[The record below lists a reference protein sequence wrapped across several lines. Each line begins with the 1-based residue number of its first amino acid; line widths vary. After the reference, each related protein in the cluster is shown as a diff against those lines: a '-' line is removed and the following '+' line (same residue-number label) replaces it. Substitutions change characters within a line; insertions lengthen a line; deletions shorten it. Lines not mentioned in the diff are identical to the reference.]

1 MSFST
6 KESIRRKKCLFVLC
20 VLCIG
25 ILCTSVHSVFAKAP
39 DTAKIAFVSNRDGN
53 REIYIMNPDGTEKV
67 RLTQNFAADL
77 QPTWSPTG
85 EEILFVS
92 DRDGVWDLY
101 LMDADGS
108 KVQRVFKKFAHREHP
123 TWSPDG
129 KRIAYVRK
137 WFIYI
142 ATLGKQEEE
151 QFVNGIDPAWSPDGK
166 EIVFAR
172 GGFGSHRL
180 TLVNVHTRR
189 QKQVLNQNVRA
200 WQHLPAWSA
209 TGDKIVFSW
218 LNQILPHGKLFD
230 VVDKETIYIVNRDGT
245 GLEQI
250 VPEAGKAAMEPV
262 WDPRGRRL
270 VYQQMINDRIQL
282 FKINLASR
290 IRTQLTHTGNA
301 FQANTLADWFDPVV
315 ALPVSPQPQ
324 LLTTTWGEEKKE
336 N

>member
-1 MSFST
+1 M
-6 KESIRRKKCLFVLC
+6 RLFA
-20 VLCIG
+20 LCI
-25 ILCTSVHSVFAKAP
+25 LSVITFYASVCSIFAAAP
-39 DTAKIAFVSNRDGN
+39 TEPKIAFVSSRDGN
-53 REIYIMNPDGTEKV
+53 REIYIMNPDGTEKT

-77 QPTWSPTG
+77 QSTWSPTG

-92 DRDGVWDLY
+92 DRDGVRDLY
-101 LMDADGS
+101 LIDADGLNPR
-108 KVQRVFKKFAHREHP
+108 RVFKRPAYREHP

-129 KRIAYVRK
+129 KQIAYVRG

-151 QFVNGIDPAWSPDGK
+151 QLVNGFHSAWSPDGA
-166 EIVFAR
+166 EIAFAR
-172 GGFGSHRL
+172 RSFGSHRL

-189 QKQVLNQNVRA
+189 QKQVLAQNVRA

-230 VVDKETIYIVNRDGT
+230 LVDKETIYIVNRDGT

-250 VPEAGKAAMEPV
+250 VPEAGKAARDPV
-262 WDPRGRRL
+262 WDPRGSSL
-270 VYQQMINDRIQL
+270 VYQQTIDNRIQL

-290 IRTQLTHTGNA
+290 IRIQLTHTRNV

-315 ALPVSPQPQ
+315 DLPVSPQPQ
-324 LLTTTWGEEKKE
+324 LLTTTWGEVK
-336 N
+336 NGN

>member
-1 MSFST
+1 MRE
-6 KESIRRKKCLFVLC
+6 KHLFILCALSVVMLC
-20 VLCIG
+20 V
-25 ILCTSVHSVFAKAP
+25 SVCPVLAKAP
-39 DTAKIAFVSNRDGN
+39 DTAKIAFVSSRDGN
-53 REIYIMNPDGTEKV
+53 LEIYIMNPDGTEKA
-67 RLTQNFAADL
+67 RLTQNFAVDL

-108 KVQRVFKKFAHREHP
+108 NVRRVFKKPAHREHP

-129 KRIAYVRK
+129 KRIAYMRVG
-137 WFIYI
+137 FIYM

-151 QFVNGIDPAWSPDGK
+151 QFVNGRDPAWSPDGT
-166 EIVFAR
+166 EIAFAR
-172 GGFGSHRL
+172 GDLGSQRL

-189 QKQVLNQNVRA
+189 QKQVLEQNVRA

-209 TGDKIVFSW
+209 TGDQIVFSW

-230 VVDKETIYIVNRDGT
+230 LVDKETIYIVNRDGT

-250 VPEAGKAAMEPV
+250 VPEVGKAAMNPV
-262 WDPRGRRL
+262 WNPRGDNL
-270 VYQQMINDRIQL
+270 VYEQEIDNRLQL
-282 FKINLASR
+282 FKVDLATR
-290 IRTQLTHTGNA
+290 VRTQLTRIGNL
-301 FQANTLADWFDPVV
+301 FQANTYADWFDPVV

-324 LLTTTWGEEKKE
+324 LLTTTWGKLKK
-336 N
+336 

>member
-1 MSFST
+1 MPE
-6 KESIRRKKCLFVLC
+6 KGLLVLC
-20 VLCIG
+20 MLNVVMLCAG
-25 ILCTSVHSVFAKAP
+25 VCPVFAKAP
-39 DTAKIAFVSNRDGN
+39 DSAKIAFVSNHDGN

-92 DRDGVWDLY
+92 DRDGVPDLY

-108 KVQRVFKKFAHREHP
+108 DPRRVFKKSARREHP

-129 KRIAYVRK
+129 KRIAYMRVE
-137 WFIYI
+137 FIYI
-142 ATLGKQEEE
+142 ATLGKQEEA
-151 QFVNGIDPAWSPDGK
+151 QFVNGRDPAWSPDGR
-166 EIVFAR
+166 EIAFAR
-172 GGFGSHRL
+172 GSFGSQRL

-230 VVDKETIYIVNRDGT
+230 LVDKETIYIVNRDGT

-250 VPEAGKAAMEPV
+250 VPEAGKAAMDPV
-262 WDPRGRRL
+262 WDPRGSRL
-270 VYQQMINDRIQL
+270 VYQQMIDNRIQL
-282 FKINLASR
+282 FKINLATR
-290 IRTQLTHTGNA
+290 ARTQLTHTGNA

-324 LLTTTWGEEKKE
+324 LLTTTWGKVKRE